1 MTDDRLE
8 ARIAVHLELGQGR
21 PAELTRWEGAELEL
35 LRTLCRGHRVRSVAA
50 AAELVG
56 LVQKD
61 AGVGVREGA
70 GAGTGAREGAGAG
83 VREGAGAGVREGAG
97 AGAGVREGVPHGPH
111 SEWRDDLATTT
122 EEVIRIAALEEDL
135 EVFAPLLGVG
145 WHRTGTALT
154 AVCNDRLG
162 DLKSML
168 ARAPELRTIA
178 DLFGKHR
185 KSLQPGRAM
194 ERGGRTTA
202 VGVTVG
208 GELADVLAS
217 ELALLASPETEDL
230 FLIRYAERRLVA
242 LEMTGDEG
250 GEPSRPRPRRGPAI
264 VLVDTSGSMIG
275 RTAEL
280 GKALALAV
288 IERLTA
294 TGRTVEVVL
303 FGGEGS
309 LNATVFTKGGTS
321 AASLFDFLMV
331 SFHGGTDF
339 DGPLGYALD
348 RASGGL
354 SVGASVQ
361 SPRESSAKLRERL
374 KDADILIVTD
384 GRARLS
390 KATKDRVRAA
400 RAAGLALYAAY
411 VDTGLGFSP
420 RALLDLTDGIVTAT
434 PTGLVFGGT

>member
-1 MTDDRLE
+1 MADDGLE
-8 ARIAVHLELGQGR
+8 GRIALHLEHGRGR
-21 PAELTRWEGAELEL
+21 PDALARWEGAELDL
-35 LRTLCRGHRVRSVAA
+35 LRTLCRGHRVRSSAA

-56 LVQKD
+56 LVRRD
-61 AGVGVREGA
+61 TGAGHGA
-70 GAGTGAREGAGAG
+70 GAGVGAREGAGAG
-83 VREGAGAGVREGAG
+83 VREGAGEGVREGVREGADPS
-97 AGAGVREGVPHGPH
+97 ADPGVPDGLR
-111 SEWRDDLATTT
+111 SEWRDDLATVS
-122 EEVIRIAALEEDL
+122 EQVVRVAALEEDL

-145 WHRTGTALT
+145 WHRAGTTLC

-162 DLKSML
+162 DLRSML
-168 ARAPELRTIA
+168 ARAPELRSIA

-217 ELALLASPETEDL
+217 ELALLASPDTEDL
-230 FLIRYAERRLVA
+230 FLMRYAERRLVA

-309 LNATVFTKGGTS
+309 LKSMVFTKAGTS
-321 AASLFDFLMV
+321 AENLFDFLMV

-339 DGPLGYALD
+339 DGPLGHALD
-348 RASGGL
+348 RASGSL
-354 SVGASVQ
+354 SASAPGQASRGVQ
-361 SPRESSAKLRERL
+361 RKTHERL

-400 RAAGLALYAAY
+400 RAAGLASFAAY

-420 RALLDLTDGIVTAT
+420 KALLDLTDGIVTAT